1 MRFSVTP
8 SDNKSWAG
16 FGNVSVLRQWAE
28 ELREMQVSECDS
40 TLWRMIGRFVMVA
53 YPIQSKRKSLL
64 ALVAE
69 EAGLE
74 FLEMEG
80 SALIELVMHGQT
92 PSLEKPTLIFIE
104 LGEWSTKT
112 GDEKPATSE
121 ITEFRTKLSPYL
133 ASLDP
138 ACKLVFVTTGDSYNE
153 IDPSLRKAGCID
165 RRLIISKPTLEET
178 GNAFIDLV
186 GRKICGESLQNDPA
200 KVGKLIF
207 EEFDDERR
215 QGLIAVGMERT
226 AYRERRQVEFSDL
239 VHFAIHGS
247 GEGEPTPEI
256 DKEMLRRV
264 AVHEAGHALV
274 CFLDSNGRNI
284 PDYISIMPGHQFRG
298 VVADSYG
305 YMESLH
311 GKYTY
316 EDSRH
321 KIRST
326 LAGRAAEA
334 VVFGPTKVGSFGARA
349 DLVNASTWA
358 KELVGACGFPEDIDT
373 APCISS
379 NLLVNDEELSQSEQ
393 EHSETLAREYLKI
406 QFEYVTKLLAE
417 NRSLMDL
424 IVGKLMKNPVLFRE
438 DLLGVLP
445 TNCAN
450 LQQISQKPLD
460 INY

>member
-8 SDNKSWAG
+8 SDNKYWAS
-16 FGNVSVLRQWAE
+16 FGNVSVLRKWVE
-28 ELREMQVSECDS
+28 ELKEMKISECDS

-53 YPIQSKRKSLL
+53 YPMQSKRKPLL
-64 ALVAE
+64 TLIAQ

-80 SALIELVMHGQT
+80 SAFIELVTRGQT
-92 PSLEKPTLIFIE
+92 PSLEMPTLIFIE
-104 LGEWSTKT
+104 QGEWSKKAS
-112 GDEKPATSE
+112 EEEPASPE
-121 ITEFRTKLSPYL
+121 ISEFRSKLSSYL
-133 ASLDP
+133 ANLDP
-138 ACKLVFVTTGDSYNE
+138 ACKLIFVTTGDSYNE
-153 IDPSLRKAGCID
+153 LDPSLRKVACID

-186 GRKICGESLQNDPA
+186 GREICGETLQNNPA

-215 QGLIAVGMERT
+215 QGLIAVGMERA

-239 VHFAIHGS
+239 VHFAVHGS
-247 GEGEPTPEI
+247 GEVEPTPEMN
-256 DKEMLRRV
+256 KEMLRRV

-298 VVADSYG
+298 VVVDSYG
-305 YMESLH
+305 FMESLH

-358 KELVGACGFPEDIDT
+358 KELVGVCGFPEDIDT
-373 APCISS
+373 APCISG
-379 NLLVNDEELSQSEQ
+379 NLLVTDDEPSASEQ
-393 EHSETLAREYLKI
+393 VHAETLAREYLKI
-406 QFEYVTKLLAE
+406 QFEHVTRLIAE
-417 NRSLMDL
+417 NRSLLDL
-424 IVGKLMKNPVLFRE
+424 MVTKLMKEPVLLHE
-438 DLLGVLP
+438 DLLEVLP
-445 TNCAN
+445 THCASF
-450 LQQISQKPLD
+450 QQNQAETSGL
-460 INY
+460 

>member
-1 MRFSVTP
+1 MRFTVTA
-8 SDNKSWAG
+8 SDNKSWAS
-16 FGNVSVLRQWAE
+16 FGNVSVLRKWVE
-28 ELREMQVSECDS
+28 ELKEMKVSECDS

-53 YPIQSKRKSLL
+53 YPMQSKRKPLL
-64 ALVAE
+64 TLIAQ

-80 SALIELVMHGQT
+80 SAFIELVMRGHT
-92 PSLEKPTLIFIE
+92 PALEKPTLIFIKQ
-104 LGEWSTKT
+104 GEWSKKAIK
-112 GDEKPATSE
+112 EEPASPE
-121 ITEFRTKLSPYL
+121 ISEFRSKLSTYL
-133 ASLDP
+133 ASLAP
-138 ACKLVFVTTGDSYNE
+138 ASKLVFVTTGDSYDQ
-153 IDPSLRKAGCID
+153 IDSSLRKVGCID

-215 QGLIAVGMERT
+215 QGLIAVSMERT

-247 GEGEPTPEI
+247 GEGEPTPEM

-284 PDYISIMPGHQFRG
+284 PDYISIMQGHQFRG

-358 KELVGACGFPEDIDT
+358 KELVGSYGFPEDIDT

-379 NLLVNDEELSQSEQ
+379 NLLVTDEEPSPTEQ
-393 EHSETLAREYLKI
+393 AHVEVLARRYLCQ
-406 QFEYVTKLLAE
+406 QFTVVTKLINQ
-417 NRSLMDL
+417 NRLLLDCLVSRL
-424 IVGKLMKNPVLFRE
+424 IQQPVLFQENIQEVFRM
-438 DLLGVLP
+438 
-445 TNCAN
+445 
-450 LQQISQKPLD
+450 KR
-460 INY
+460 